1 MTNTQDVLNCLLE
14 QIFDIFQLGGL
25 DCLLIC
31 SSQKRR
37 LCLNIIQLISNELV
51 SGFGNPHVLTL
62 STAFTKKIVLVKL
75 HLLCIQTL
83 SLSESR
89 QPQILINVMTWYS
102 QKPNRNL
109 RNEFDCL
116 NV

>member
-14 QIFDIFQLGGL
+14 QIFDIFQLGSL

-89 QPQILINVMTWYS
+89 QPQILISVMTCILKN
-102 QKPNRNL
+102 QIEILGTNL
-109 RNEFDCL
+109 IA
-116 NV
+116 